1 MDPRYF
7 SDDDFGRIICEAFH
21 DHRDMGAVNWNAVAR
36 TVRAQLKA
44 ETWLPMST
52 APDHQAVL
60 LCVPPF
66 APMQGVRSRNYGTWM
81 VGAQSIIGRVL
92 MPGTEPRAW
101 MPLPDPPEEPKP

>member
-44 ETWLPMST
+44 ETWLSIET
-52 APDHQAVL
+52 APFGQEL
-60 LCVPPF
+60 LVWHVAWP
-66 APMQGVRSRNYGTWM
+66 APSVAWW
-81 VGAQSIIGRVL
+81 
-92 MPGTEPRAW
+92 TEEGDDYDWPSEESPSHW
-101 MPLPDPPEEPKP
+101 MPLPDPPEAPKP